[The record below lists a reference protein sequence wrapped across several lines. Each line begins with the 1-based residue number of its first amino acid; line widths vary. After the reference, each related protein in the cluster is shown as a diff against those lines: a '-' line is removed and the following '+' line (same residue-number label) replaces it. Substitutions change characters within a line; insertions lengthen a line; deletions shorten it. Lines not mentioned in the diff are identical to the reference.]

1 MQSPVATVLRGNNN
15 ILTLYKTNT
24 WQRPK
29 YTNFNHSKLFQNTF
43 NNPTDIRNSN
53 LINSPMRI
61 LLLGSGGREHAL
73 AWKLSQSVWTNPLF
87 IAPGNPGTA
96 QCGTNVNLNLSDF
109 DAIAKFCIYERIE
122 IVIVGPE
129 EPLVNGL
136 YDYFKSNEE
145 LQKIHFIGPSKKGAM
160 LEGSKAF
167 AKSFMNRHKIPTAAY
182 REFTEENYEEGVEY
196 LKNHSLPIVIK
207 ADGLAAGKGV
217 VICQSYVEAIAEFEL
232 MIQRSK
238 FGDASKKVVVEDFL
252 TGIEISVFVLT
263 DGKSYILLPEAKD
276 YKRIGEGDTGLMTG
290 GMGAVSPVPFATP
303 AFMQKVE
310 ERIIKPTVNG
320 LGKEDIEYTGFIF
333 FGLIN
338 VNGDPYVIEYNCRM
352 GDPETEV
359 VIPRLE
365 NDLIG
370 LCVAASQ
377 KELHLVKIQADKRTA
392 VTVMAV
398 SKGYP
403 GSYEKGFEIEGLS
416 GEFGKQTMIFHA
428 GTSEIDGKLVTSGGR
443 VIAVTS
449 FGTDISEAAD
459 TSLDALQ
466 YIHFDGMNFRSD
478 IGYEFK

>member
-1 MQSPVATVLRGNNN
+1 
-15 ILTLYKTNT
+15 
-24 WQRPK
+24 
-29 YTNFNHSKLFQNTF
+29 
-43 NNPTDIRNSN
+43 
-53 LINSPMRI
+53 MRI

-96 QCGTNVNLNLSDF
+96 KCGTNIKLDLSDF
-109 DAIAKFCIYERIE
+109 DEIGKFCIYEKIE

-136 YDYFKSNEE
+136 YDYFKSKEE
-145 LQKIHFIGPSKKGAM
+145 LQAIHFIGPSREGAM
-160 LEGSKAF
+160 LEGSKTF
-167 AKSFMNRHKIPTAAY
+167 AKAFMKRHNIPTAPY
-182 REFTEENYEEGVEY
+182 REFTADNYEEGVKY
-196 LKNHSLPIVIK
+196 LQEQPLPIVMK

-238 FGDASKKVVVEDFL
+238 FGEASKKVVVEDFL
-252 TGIEISVFVLT
+252 TGIELSVFVLT
-263 DGKSYILLPEAKD
+263 DGKSYVILPEAKD

-303 AFMQKVE
+303 GFMHKVE
-310 ERIIKPTVNG
+310 QRIIKPTIDG
-320 LGKEDIEYTGFIF
+320 LYKEGIAYTGFIF

-338 VNGDPYVIEYNCRM
+338 VNGEPLVIEYNCRL

-365 NDLIG
+365 NDLVG

-377 KELHLVKIQADKRTA
+377 KELHLVKVQADPRTA
-392 VTVMAV
+392 VTVMVV

-403 GSYEKGFEIEGLS
+403 GSYEKGFEIMGLDDNY
-416 GEFGKQTMIFHA
+416 GKQSMIFQA
-428 GTSEIDGKLVTSGGR
+428 GTVAKDGNILSNGGR
-443 VIAVTS
+443 VFCITS
-449 FGTDISEAAD
+449 FGEDIGEAVD
-459 TSLDALQ
+459 TSLDMMG
-466 YIHFDGMNFRSD
+466 YVGFEGMYFRND
-478 IGYEFK
+478 IGYEFRK